1 MAENN
6 VSLVL
11 LETSGNQ
18 AYIYATN
25 KLRENMGASEL
36 TRLAGTK
43 WVLDAVKKLTH
54 QDLYRED
61 PEELQRALTNH
72 LQNPPIEEDG
82 TLVEVVEAASGK
94 ALLLVH
100 DETDDGKVARGIV
113 SEVTLRALTEAP
125 GLDIKGVV
133 VQFDW
138 SAPCSVPDALRRAY
152 HRYEEL
158 RTSRPGPESRFLR
171 LPVVAECATSGMP
184 ASEVDEGEENDEKE
198 SAISMQTR
206 AKRDVAGA
214 IQERTTD
221 VDAPREWRFAYK
233 LSDDGWLAIVH
244 ADGNGLG
251 QVFLHFEDFCKDDGI
266 PVTNRKYVDTL
277 RAFSCAVD
285 VCTHKAFARAVE
297 SIVPYVKGK
306 DADTNTLPMRP
317 LVLGGDDLT
326 VICDAK
332 IALPFAEEYLRRFEE
347 MTMQEDVIT
356 PIAKRMT
363 RGTIEKAWLSACAG
377 VAIVKPHYP
386 FFAAYSLA
394 EELVSSAKG
403 SKKKMLQEQ
412 DENLTWSWPCSALD
426 FHVLYDSSSME
437 LKDIRD
443 KLTVD
448 NGATLLYGA
457 PYLVT
462 PQKKMD
468 SVGEGQREW
477 AALHSWEQL
486 KTRVEVLRQ
495 KDEEG
500 RWKLPSSQIHELRAA
515 LFGGRAA
522 ADRSLQLIAHRYPVA
537 IALMD
542 RNRSSLFERSIKLN
556 GPKGAG
562 YVYVTQLLDA
572 MEMKDFL
579 PVEDKGTKPDKKGGN
594 Q

>member
-1 MAENN
+1 MAENRA
-6 VSLVL
+6 SLVL

-36 TRLAGTK
+36 TKLAGTK
-43 WVLDAVKKLTH
+43 WVLDAVKELTH
-54 QDLYRED
+54 QDLYHED
-61 PEELQRALTNH
+61 PGKLQEALTSRT
-72 LQNPPIEEDG
+72 LNPHIEDG
-82 TLVEVVEAASGK
+82 APVEVVEAASGK
-94 ALLLVH
+94 ALLLVR
-100 DETDDGKVARGIV
+100 DNGAAKDIV
-113 SEVTLRALTEAP
+113 SRVTLRALTEAP

-133 VQFDW
+133 VPVEW
-138 SAPCSVPDALRRAY
+138 SSPGSVPEALRMAY
-152 HRYEEL
+152 HRYEAL

-171 LPVVAECATSGMP
+171 LPVVAECATSSMP
-184 ASEVDEGEENDEKE
+184 ASEVDEGEEKDEKG

-214 IQERTTD
+214 IQKRTTD
-221 VDAPREWRFAYK
+221 VNAPKGWRFAYK

-251 QVFLHFEDFCKDDGI
+251 QVFLHFEDFCKHDST
-266 PVTNRKYVDTL
+266 PVTNREYVDTL

-285 VCTHKAFARAVE
+285 VCTHKAFTKAVE
-297 SIVPYVKGK
+297 SIVPYVQGK
-306 DADTNTLPMRP
+306 DAGTRTLPMRP

-332 IALPFAEEYLRRFEE
+332 IALPFTEEYLRQFEE
-347 MTMQEDVIT
+347 MTMQEEVIT

-363 RGTIEKAWLSACAG
+363 QGTIDKAWLSACAG
-377 VAIVKPHYP
+377 VAIVKSHYP

-394 EELVSSAKG
+394 EELVSSAKD
-403 SKKKMLQEQ
+403 SKKKMLQET
-412 DENLTWSWPCSALD
+412 DTATAWSWPCSALD
-426 FHVLYDSSSME
+426 FHVLHDSSSME

-462 PQKKMD
+462 PQEKMEG
-468 SVGEGQREW
+468 VGEGQREW

-486 KTRVEVLRQ
+486 KTRVEVLRK

-500 RWKLPSSQIHELRAA
+500 KRKLPNSQIHELRGA
-515 LFGGRAA
+515 LFGGKDT
-522 ADRSLQLIAHRYPVA
+522 ADRALQLIAHRYGQEEVRV
-537 IALMD
+537 LMA
-542 RNRSSLFERSIKLN
+542 SPTSLFAANPKLN
-556 GPKGAG
+556 GQGGHPEAQ
-562 YVYVTQLLDA
+562 VTQLLDA
-572 MEMKDFL
+572 MEAEDFL
-579 PVEDKGTKPDKKGGN
+579 PIEDKGMQQGKKGGTE
-594 Q
+594 